1 MLRLYLAG
9 KSGTRDIS
17 QLVEP
22 MTWSGDKAGIAR
34 QLTASVL
41 QGPGWPV
48 PAVGD
53 GVTMGDE
60 EGALFTGYVVRRGA
74 DSERSRLTVTCHDR
88 GMYLRGND
96 GTYQFRGETAEGICE
111 TVCRDRGIPSASL
124 ARTGVQVSRKF
135 AGVRLDKI
143 VFTAYTL
150 AARQNGKRY
159 AVRMTPEGL
168 LVKEKSAGRES
179 LELRPRSNLIRA
191 ETTESIAA
199 MVNRAAIYS
208 EDGVL
213 LRTVGD
219 QSAQDL
225 YGVMERHLTE
235 RSGQDASAQAQ
246 ALIDDGGLE
255 RNVTVEVLGDRRLI
269 TGETVVVREDA
280 TGLRGVFW
288 IDGDR
293 HTWKR
298 GQYTCRLTLNCRS
311 VMNETT
317 AGSDVK

>member
-1 MLRLYLAG
+1 M
-9 KSGTRDIS
+9 
-17 QLVEP
+17 
-22 MTWSGDKAGIAR
+22 
-34 QLTASVL
+34 
-41 QGPGWPV
+41 
-48 PAVGD
+48 
-53 GVTMGDE
+53 
-60 EGALFTGYVVRRGA
+60 
-74 DSERSRLTVTCHDR
+74 
-88 GMYLRGND
+88 
-96 GTYQFRGETAEGICE
+96 
-111 TVCRDRGIPSASL
+111 
-124 ARTGVQVSRKF
+124 
-135 AGVRLDKI
+135 
-143 VFTAYTL
+143 
-150 AARQNGKRY
+150 
-159 AVRMTPEGL
+159 
-168 LVKEKSAGRES
+168 
-179 LELRPRSNLIRA
+179 A

-219 QSAQDL
+219 QSDQDL

-311 VMNETT
+311 VMNESVS
-317 AGSDVK
+317 GSDVK